1 MSHDNEVTAKV
12 NKYLHAAPKL
22 ALVMDPQST
31 ITINRNKICTKYIYS
46 NTNTRYA
53 LWYGKRMFLLNIVSY
68 PEICICQWNKMF
80 FTLSGARMDHWSTS
94 QGKVARLQDIQSSCH
109 GRN

>member
-53 LWYGKRMFLLNIVSY
+53 L
-68 PEICICQWNKMF
+68 
-80 FTLSGARMDHWSTS
+80 
-94 QGKVARLQDIQSSCH
+94 
-109 GRN
+109 

>member
-1 MSHDNEVTAKV
+1 MRVICYEGSDKKKKIMSHDNEVTAKV

-53 LWYGKRMFLLNIVSY
+53 L
-68 PEICICQWNKMF
+68 
-80 FTLSGARMDHWSTS
+80 
-94 QGKVARLQDIQSSCH
+94 
-109 GRN
+109 